1 MVVLS
6 FTSQLHNCLAFF
18 IFSVAQ
24 SRNISHTY
32 FIEKWNFLTH
42 LMELRMRRLHPI
54 DSLVIKLLGK
64 QGLIKR
70 EALKYLN
77 DKVYRLTPEEVELA
91 MQEASRAGQKAKE
104 AYIEQLIERKR
115 ETFFAELSHQLNQ
128 PLSHQD
134 KSA

>member
-1 MVVLS
+1 
-6 FTSQLHNCLAFF
+6 
-18 IFSVAQ
+18 
-24 SRNISHTY
+24 
-32 FIEKWNFLTH
+32 
-42 LMELRMRRLHPI
+42 MRRLHPI